1 MSCSSPR
8 LDKARPAS
16 LSTQLGPNLV
26 GLVSTKID
34 FALPY
39 PKRAVGITTGVI
51 PCRAIIDRM
60 SDDNQRQESE
70 TSTDLSRQTATS
82 DDSKYSLLIED
93 ALARYEA
100 AGIPRTRR
108 SIQRYCAKG
117 DLDAH
122 RMETPF
128 GEKFLVSPASVDR
141 HIAYIREV
149 RLAAASRDLSRP
161 VATEISRE
169 TNDHYR
175 EPEPTTG
182 DDKQRPVATADD
194 VSRPV
199 AADIGIVDLL
209 KSENQFL
216 RGQITVKDEQIKD
229 LTERARETNHL
240 IGGLQKMLT
249 PLLGAPDHNRD
260 EECAREFVD
269 EPGQR

>member
-1 MSCSSPR
+1 MS
-8 LDKARPAS
+8 A
-16 LSTQLGPNLV
+16 
-26 GLVSTKID
+26 
-34 FALPY
+34 
-39 PKRAVGITTGVI
+39 
-51 PCRAIIDRM
+51 
-60 SDDNQRQESE
+60 DNQRQESE
-70 TSTDLSRQTATS
+70 TSTDLSRQAATS
-82 DDSKYSLLIED
+82 DDNKYSLSIED

-100 AGIPRTRR
+100 AEIPRTRR

-122 RMETPF
+122 RIETPF

-149 RLAAASRDLSRP
+149 RLAAASRDLSRQ
-161 VATEISRE
+161 VATEVSQE
-169 TNDHYR
+169 TADHNGEQR
-175 EPEPTTG
+175 PATG
-182 DDKQRPVATADD
+182 DDKQLLADD

-199 AADIGIVDLL
+199 AADTGIVELL

-249 PLLGAPDHNRD
+249 PLLGGPDHNRD
-260 EECAREFVD
+260 EGRAHEFVD
-269 EPGQR
+269 EPDQR